1 MLIPK
6 LILSIHKRLNI
17 IRILRI
23 RELVNNY
30 CFSSII
36 KISINLCTKCYKT
49 LNNKQNNILPQ
60 NLFTAP
66 PHNLHLSPI
75 VERFTIFADMVYGRL
90 SLQYTL
96 TTSSH
101 DSLKSTEGNE
111 EIED

>member
-17 IRILRI
+17 IRSLRMD
-23 RELVNNY
+23 Y

-60 NLFTAP
+60 NLFTTP
-66 PHNLHLSPI
+66 PQNLHLSPM
-75 VERFTIFADMVYGRL
+75 VERFTIFADVVYGRL

-101 DSLKSTEGNE
+101 DSLKSTEGMGNE